1 MLQLPM
7 IERAG
12 QNTFF
17 YESLHKGVGDILAQ
31 RYFGGKLKW
40 DIEVEV
46 WELPVGGTE
55 GSHIHDDSEPEYG
68 AIDELYIIL
77 SGSAEMTIDGVTEVL
92 AEGDS
97 VLSPPGSRHNLVNIG
112 TAPLKILIITDPPK

>member
-7 IERAG
+7 IEQAG

-17 YESLHKGVGDILAQ
+17 YETLHKGVGDILAQ

-40 DIEVEV
+40 DIEVEI

-55 GSHIHDDSEPEYG
+55 GSHIHDDTEPEYG
-68 AIDELYIIL
+68 AIDVV
-77 SGSAEMTIDGVTEVL
+77 S
-92 AEGDS
+92 
-97 VLSPPGSRHNLVNIG
+97 SPSKRIVCLGFKYGNISI
-112 TAPLKILIITDPPK
+112 K

>member
-1 MLQLPM
+1 M

-40 DIEVEV
+40 DIEVEI

-55 GSHIHDDSEPEYG
+55 GSHIHDDTEPEYG

-77 SGSAEMTIDGVTEVL
+77 HGSAEMTIDGVTEVL

-97 VLSPPGSRHNLVNIG
+97 VLSPPGSRHNLVNTG
-112 TAPLKILIITDPPK
+112 ATPLRILIITDPPK